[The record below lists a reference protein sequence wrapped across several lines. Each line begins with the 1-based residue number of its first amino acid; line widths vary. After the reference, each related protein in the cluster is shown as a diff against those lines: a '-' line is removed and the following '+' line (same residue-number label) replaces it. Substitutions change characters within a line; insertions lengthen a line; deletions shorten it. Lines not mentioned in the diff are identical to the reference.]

1 MSNFI
6 EYDRTG
12 RVCRISKTEF
22 SHIRDNYLVMKTDSN
37 IIKDIVNDKLAMDS
51 VFVWKNE
58 ILKKD
63 GTIYL
68 PKAEDEY
75 TDVLFSENTTEPA
88 DIKLEFFTDNK
99 LLDITINKLSLR
111 LWYHHKMKDKFS
123 FGTSEPL
130 MFLIKKGKKIV
141 KELNV
146 PINDF
151 LETFKTTIDLSD
163 IKLNDISV
171 STKKILPKYIFTKQS
186 SKPTKR
192 STGIFDTKS
201 DGDANIEIE
210 QVNNELLIKSNI
222 KNPNK
227 HKIFDDIHIYLTA
240 DDPNI
245 LYKNICI
252 PVRDLWFNKEYKV
265 DFRYNIEDV
274 KIFCNLNN
282 IKIKVKNE
290 KITE

>member
-6 EYDRTG
+6 EYNKTG
-12 RVCRISKTEF
+12 RICRISKTEF
-22 SHIRDNYLVMKTDSN
+22 SHIRDTYLVMKTDSDL
-37 IIKDIVNDKLAMDS
+37 IKDIVNDKLAMDS
-51 VFVWKNE
+51 VFVWENE

-75 TDVLFSENTTEPA
+75 TDIEESKNIMSIA
-88 DIKLEFFTDNK
+88 DIKLELYTENK
-99 LLDITINKLSLR
+99 LIDITINKMSLSL
-111 LWYHHKMKDKFS
+111 WYNHKMKDFR
-123 FGTSEPL
+123 FGTNEPL
-130 MFLIKKGKKIV
+130 YFIIKKDKKIL
-141 KELNV
+141 KKLII
-146 PINDF
+146 PINNF
-151 LETFKTTIDLSD
+151 LNDFKTTIDLTNIDNIED
-163 IKLNDISV
+163 ITIS
-171 STKKILPKYIFTKQS
+171 SKKIFQKYILIKKAIKTLV
-186 SKPTKR
+186 SKKLYNVLNNPN
-192 STGIFDTKS
+192 
-201 DGDANIEIE
+201 DANIEIE
-210 QVNNELLIKSNI
+210 QVNSELLIKSTI

-252 PVRDLWFNKEYKV
+252 PLRDLWFNKEYKV
-265 DFRYNIEDV
+265 KFEYNIEDI

-290 KITE
+290 EITK